1 MNPAKSYAHLFSPL
15 GGEGGENYRAP
26 GQLTF
31 LRAPHVALET
41 AALKAHGARYA
52 FVGVPFDEGN
62 VGKPGSEDGPREFR
76 IASQEYLSYW
86 FEFGVD
92 LNGLAVDCGDVPMP
106 KVNPDSARERI
117 YRAVTTVLKA
127 GVTPI
132 IVGGDRS
139 ISIQAARALSDHI
152 GAGKKMGCLHFGAH
166 LDLADSWAG
175 EKLLSTCALAR
186 ITELPNLDSANVA
199 HIGARNSMNPKDY
212 IDLAKARN
220 IRFYPMFEIYERGI
234 DAVTREAV
242 AKVWGGTDAQYL
254 SFNFNV
260 MDASAAP
267 GVTATEPGG
276 LESRE
281 MVRGRR
287 YHRRAENREP
297 HRRDRARAGLRRERH
312 DLASGGVHRTA
323 ADGGD
328 GAGARRAGRSELAPV
343 RSHRRRIRETLRS
356 VACFCCQSG
365 GQRHDHHHRDIGHG
379 QRPVVLPTGC
389 TTSSTTIASRFSLS
403 AMKTRRAGACAAR
416 PTREPTSPLRLS
428 AAASWSTARCFCWRR
443 PAPSS
448 CARRSSTG
456 CASRRATQMR
466 RSRQVIAPAII
477 TGR

>member
-31 LRAPHVALET
+31 LRAPHVPLET

-92 LNGLAVDCGDVPMP
+92 LYGLAIDCGDLPMP

-127 GVTPI
+127 GKTPI

-152 GAGKKMGCLHFGAH
+152 GAGKTMGCLHFGAH

-186 ITELPNLDSANVA
+186 ITELPNLPIANVA

-212 IDLAKARN
+212 IDLAKVRGL
-220 IRFYPMFEIYERGI
+220 RFYPMFEIYDRGI

-242 AKVWGGTDAQYL
+242 ERVWTGTDAQYL

-260 MDASAAP
+260 MDAS
-267 GVTATEPGG
+267 
-276 LESRE
+276 
-281 MVRGRR
+281 
-287 YHRRAENREP
+287 
-297 HRRDRARAGLRRERH
+297 
-312 DLASGGVHRTA
+312 
-323 ADGGD
+323 
-328 GAGARRAGRSELAPV
+328 
-343 RSHRRRIRETLRS
+343 
-356 VACFCCQSG
+356 
-365 GQRHDHHHRDIGHG
+365 
-379 QRPVVLPTGC
+379 
-389 TTSSTTIASRFSLS
+389 
-403 AMKTRRAGACAAR
+403 
-416 PTREPTSPLRLS
+416 
-428 AAASWSTARCFCWRR
+428 
-443 PAPSS
+443 
-448 CARRSSTG
+448 
-456 CASRRATQMR
+456 
-466 RSRQVIAPAII
+466 
-477 TGR
+477 

>member
-31 LRAPHVALET
+31 LRAPHVPLET

-62 VGKPGSEDGPREFR
+62 IGKPGSEDGPREFR

-92 LNGLAVDCGDVPMP
+92 LDGLAVDCGDVPMP

-117 YRAVTTVLKA
+117 
-127 GVTPI
+127 
-132 IVGGDRS
+132 
-139 ISIQAARALSDHI
+139 QAARALSDHI
-152 GAGKKMGCLHFGAH
+152 GRDKKMGCLHFGAH
-166 LDLADSWAG
+166 LDLAESWAG

-186 ITELPNLDSANVA
+186 ITELPNLAAANVA

-220 IRFYPMFEIYERGI
+220 LRFYPMFEIYERGI
-234 DAVTREAV
+234 DAVVKEAV
-242 AKVWGGTDAQYL
+242 ANVWDGTDAQYL

-281 MVRGRR
+281 MIRVADVLG
-287 YHRRAENREP
+287 
-297 HRRDRARAGLRRERH
+297 ERKTVSVI
-312 DLASGGVHRTA
+312 DV
-323 ADGGD
+323 
-328 GAGARRAGRSELAPV
+328 SELAPV
-343 RSHRRRIRETLRS
+343 YD
-356 VACFCCQSG
+356 VSG
-365 GQRHDHHHRDIGHG
+365 
-379 QRPVVLPTGC
+379 
-389 TTSSTTIASRFSLS
+389 TTSRLAVCTV
-403 AMKTRRAGACAAR
+403 
-416 PTREPTSPLRLS
+416 LRLMAAMARARGELVDPRLRRS
-428 AAASWSTARCFCWRR
+428 DLAAA
-443 PAPSS
+443 PL
-448 CARRSSTG
+448 
-456 CASRRATQMR
+456 
-466 RSRQVIAPAII
+466 
-477 TGR
+477 